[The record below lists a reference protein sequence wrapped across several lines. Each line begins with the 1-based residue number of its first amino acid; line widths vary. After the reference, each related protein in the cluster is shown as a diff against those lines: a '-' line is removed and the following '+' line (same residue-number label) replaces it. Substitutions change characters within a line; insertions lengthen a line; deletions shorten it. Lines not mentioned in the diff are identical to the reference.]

1 MYKDICT
8 RMCVTETVLA
18 TMKNKNKKPP
28 QTPINRN
35 IINNGITI
43 QGVLLSHQK
52 RMRINQ
58 YINTTP

>member
-8 RMCVTETVLA
+8 RMYVTETVLA
-18 TMKNKNKKPP
+18 TMKNKKPT

-35 IINNGITI
+35 FINNGITI
-43 QGVLLSHQK
+43 QGVLPSHQK
-52 RMRINQ
+52 RMGINL